1 MPYVPSAAAALVTVF
16 LIAPL
21 LIAVAGKAAGR
32 GSFKE
37 FTGSVAAMRVLPSR
51 VAAAAAVTMSAEA
64 LVIALAAGSARSA
77 QHWVPG
83 PAGALRL
90 S

>member
-1 MPYVPSAAAALVTVF
+1 VPYVPSAAAALVTVF
-16 LIAPL
+16 

-64 LVIALAAGSARSA
+64 PVIALAASRARSA
-77 QHWVPG
+77 KHWVPG